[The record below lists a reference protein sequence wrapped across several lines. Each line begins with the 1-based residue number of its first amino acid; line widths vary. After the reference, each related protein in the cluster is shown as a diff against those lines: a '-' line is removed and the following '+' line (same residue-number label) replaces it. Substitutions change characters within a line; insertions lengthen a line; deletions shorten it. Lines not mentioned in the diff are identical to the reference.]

1 MFVMVVLVQC
11 AGPFVEIS
19 VEEADD
25 DDDNHNGYHPKQIT
39 PKLKTA

>member
-1 MFVMVVLVQC
+1 VQC

-19 VEEADD
+19 VEEGDDDDD
-25 DDDNHNGYHPKQIT
+25 DDDNHNGYYPKQIT